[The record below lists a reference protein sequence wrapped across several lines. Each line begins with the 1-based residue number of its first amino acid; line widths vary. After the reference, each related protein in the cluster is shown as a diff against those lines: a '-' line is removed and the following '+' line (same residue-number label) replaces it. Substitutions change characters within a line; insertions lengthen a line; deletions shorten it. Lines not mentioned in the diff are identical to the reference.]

1 MSLVRIIFLILYRV
15 WISKS
20 MPITILL
27 WTWPPY
33 PKLSIVWS
41 SSLVARTA
49 YLSMKEWLKLLIFF
63 QGYFNFTTKLGYCY
77 STTWYSIHCQ
87 YDASNGDTIACRN
100 SNSERRKFTE
110 ATFDMKL
117 LDVHQTIKVVDIYER
132 DSWETLVHMH
142 ISQVRF
148 YKALPEIS
156 KNFSIKLRFL

>member
-1 MSLVRIIFLILYRV
+1 MIEPGKDNLSDIVPSMNFKVDANNDLTMNLTSLSQAQYSLKFESSGTHCL
-15 WISKS
+15 
-20 MPITILL
+20 PIDEGMVET
-27 WTWPPY
+27 
-33 PKLSIVWS
+33 S
-41 SSLVARTA
+41 
-49 YLSMKEWLKLLIFF
+49 YLF
-63 QGYFNFTTKLGYCY
+63 QGYCNFTTKLGYCY

-142 ISQVRF
+142 ISQV
-148 YKALPEIS
+148 K
-156 KNFSIKLRFL
+156 